1 MKTILKVTFLF
12 ALVAFA
18 NTLFASGNL
27 KVNLLPVNAEKAVVA
42 ISTLTDSNFKIS
54 ITDENGQIIYYQEN
68 DNLGENYRKIYDFS
82 NLDDGTY
89 KLTVTSNDLTTERQ
103 FNKSHGQ
110 IKVGEEKTTL
120 EPFFGYEAGILR
132 CSYLNFG
139 KEDMTL
145 HFFKNNEL
153 IYTKNIG
160 RDFNVQQALNLSKL
174 DKGNYEAVLNAGV
187 KQFTYP
193 IQIQ

>member
-1 MKTILKVTFLF
+1 MKTMLKVTFLF

-18 NTLFASGNL
+18 STVFASGNL
-27 KVNLLPVNAEKAVVA
+27 KVNILPLNADKAVVA
-42 ISTLTDSNFKIS
+42 ISTLSNSNFN
-54 ITDENGQIIYYQEN
+54 ITIADDKGQIVYYQESSN
-68 DNLGENYRKIYDFS
+68 PGENYRKVYNFS
-82 NLDDGTY
+82 DLEDGTY
-89 KLTVTSNDLTTERQ
+89 QLTVVSDNLSAERQ
-103 FNKSHGQ
+103 FNKSRGQ

-120 EPFFGYEAGILR
+120 EPFFGDEAGILR
-132 CSYLNFG
+132 CSYLNFT

-153 IYTKNIG
+153 IYTKNVG
-160 RDFNVQQALNLSKL
+160 REFNIQEALNLSKL
-174 DKGNYEAVLNAGV
+174 DKGSYEAVLSAGG

>member
-42 ISTLTDSNFKIS
+42 ISTLSNSNFS
-54 ITDENGQIIYYQEN
+54 ITIADDKDQIIYYQEN
-68 DNLGENYRKIYDFS
+68 SNAGENYRKVFNFS
-82 NLDDGTY
+82 DLEDGTY
-89 KLTVTSNDLTTERQ
+89 KLAVVSNGLTAERQ
-103 FNKSHGQ
+103 FKKSHGQ
-110 IKVGEEKTTL
+110 INVGEEKTTL

-132 CSYLNFG
+132 CSYLNFT

-174 DKGNYEAVLNAGV
+174 DKGNYQAVLYAGG

>member
-1 MKTILKVTFLF
+1 MKTMLKVTFLF

-27 KVNLLPVNAEKAVVA
+27 KVNILPVDSEKAVVA
-42 ISTLTDSNFKIS
+42 ISTLTDSNFN
-54 ITDENGQIIYYQEN
+54 ITIADENGQIIYYQEN
-68 DNLGENYRKIYDFS
+68 SNTGENYRKVFNFS
-82 NLDDGTY
+82 DIEDGTY
-89 KLTVTSNDLTTERQ
+89 KLTVVSNDLTAERQ
-103 FNKSHGQ
+103 FKKSHGQ
-110 IKVGEEKTTL
+110 INVGEEKTTL

-132 CSYLNFG
+132 CSYLNFT

-160 RDFNVQQALNLSKL
+160 RGFNMQEALNLSKL
-174 DKGNYEAVLNAGV
+174 DKGNYEAVLYAGG

>member
-1 MKTILKVTFLF
+1 MKTMLKVTFLF

-18 NTLFASGNL
+18 STVFASGNL
-27 KVNLLPVNAEKAVVA
+27 KVNILPLNADKAVVA
-42 ISTLTDSNFKIS
+42 ISTLSNSNFN
-54 ITDENGQIIYYQEN
+54 ITIADYKGQIVYYQESSN
-68 DNLGENYRKIYDFS
+68 PGENYRKVYNFS
-82 NLDDGTY
+82 DLEDGTY
-89 KLTVTSNDLTTERQ
+89 QLTVVSDNLSAERQ
-103 FNKSHGQ
+103 FNKSRGQ

-132 CSYLNFG
+132 CSYLNFT
-139 KEDMTL
+139 KEDITL

-153 IYTKNIG
+153 IYTKNVG
-160 RDFNVQQALNLSKL
+160 RGFSMQEALNLSKL
-174 DKGNYEAVLNAGV
+174 DKGNYEAVLYAGG

>member
-1 MKTILKVTFLF
+1 MKTMLKVTFLF

-18 NTLFASGNL
+18 STVFASGNL
-27 KVNLLPVNAEKAVVA
+27 KVNILPLNADKAVVA
-42 ISTLTDSNFKIS
+42 ISTLSNSNFN
-54 ITDENGQIIYYQEN
+54 ITIADDKGQIVYYQESSN
-68 DNLGENYRKIYDFS
+68 PGENYRKVYNFS
-82 NLDDGTY
+82 DLEDGTY
-89 KLTVTSNDLTTERQ
+89 QLTVVSDNLSAERQ
-103 FNKSHGQ
+103 FNKSRGQ

-132 CSYLNFG
+132 CSYLNFT

-153 IYTKNIG
+153 IYTKNVG
-160 RDFNVQQALNLSKL
+160 RGFNMQEALNLSKL
-174 DKGNYEAVLNAGV
+174 DKGNYEAVLYAGG